1 MKQYIGCDLHRDYS
15 VFASVD
21 ETGRIAGP
29 WRVDHDREGLRAFL
43 QKFPAGTAIAVE
55 ATGSWY
61 WMIDELE
68 AAGLQ
73 PMLADSYE
81 AKQRIRGPHK
91 TDPLDARGLAILLRN
106 GTLPCVWIPTA
117 KLRDLR
123 ALMRTRL
130 ALVAQRTTIKNRIMA
145 AVNRYGLRDDQI
157 GDLFVGKGRL
167 RLNVYIAS
175 MPKQTRE
182 AALEEWA
189 VVDELREHIENL
201 EERIKHNI
209 GRIGYVRLL
218 KTMPGVGETLGATIW
233 LEVGDVERFPSAG
246 HLASYAGLV
255 PTVHASGGKVHL
267 GPTTRQSNHFL
278 RWAFVEAAC
287 SIVAMQHR
295 HGLIHTVLLY
305 RRLKQHKC
313 HGKAAVAVARHL
325 AESTWWILKNKQP
338 YREPVPLAV
347 SSSTHGQA
355 RRSV

>member
-1 MKQYIGCDLHRDYS
+1 M
-15 VFASVD
+15 V
-21 ETGRIAGP
+21 
-29 WRVDHDREGLRAFL
+29 
-43 QKFPAGTAIAVE
+43 
-55 ATGSWY
+55 
-61 WMIDELE
+61 DELE

-81 AKQRIRGPHK
+81 AKQRMRGPNK
-91 TDPLDARGLAILLRN
+91 TDTRDARGLAILLRN

-130 ALVAQRTTIKNRIMA
+130 ALVAQRTTLKNRILA
-145 AVNRYGLRDDQI
+145 AVNRYGLRDDPI
-157 GDLFVGKGRL
+157 SDLFVGQGRL
-167 RLNVYIAS
+167 RLNVYLGG

-182 AALEEWA
+182 ASLEEWA
-189 VVDELREHIENL
+189 VVDELREHIENP
-201 EERIKHNI
+201 EERIAQHI

-218 KTMPGVGETLGATIW
+218 KTMPGVLKTMPGVGEILGATIW
-233 LEVGDVERFPSAG
+233 LEVGDVERFPSAA

-267 GPTTRQSNHFL
+267 GPTTRHSNHYL

-287 SIVAMQHR
+287 SIVALQQR
-295 HGLIHTVLLY
+295 HGPIHAVLLY

-313 HGKAAVAVARHL
+313 HSKAAVAVARHL
-325 AESTWWILKNKQP
+325 AESTWWILKHKQP
-338 YREPVPLAV
+338 YREPAPLAV

-355 RRSV
+355 RRSL

>member
-1 MKQYIGCDLHRDYS
+1 LHRDYS

-21 ETGRIAGP
+21 ENGRIEGP
-29 WRVDHDREGLRAFL
+29 WRVEHERERAELRKFL
-43 QKFPAGTAIAVE
+43 RRFPSGTPVAVE
-55 ATGSWY
+55 TTGSWY

-73 PMLADSYE
+73 PMLANSYE
-81 AKQRIRGPHK
+81 ARQRMRGPHK
-91 TDPLDARGLAILLRN
+91 TDPLDARGLATLLRN
-106 GTLPCVWIPTA
+106 GTLPSVWIPAA

-130 ALVAQRTTIKNRIMA
+130 ALVAQRTTIKNRIVA
-145 AVNRYGLRDDQI
+145 AVNRYGLRDDSC
-157 GDLFVGKGRL
+157 GDLFIGKGRL
-167 RLNVYIAS
+167 RLNVYIAG
-175 MPKQTRE
+175 MPAQTRE
-182 AALEEWA
+182 AALEEWV

-201 EERIKHNI
+201 EQRIAQHI

-218 KTMPGVGETLGATIW
+218 KTMPGVGEILGATIW
-233 LEVGDVERFPSAG
+233 LEVGDVERFPSAA

-267 GPTTRQSNHFL
+267 GPTTRQSNHYL

-287 SIVAMQHR
+287 SIVALQHR
-295 HGLIHTVLLY
+295 HGPIHTVLLY
-305 RRLKQHKC
+305 QRLKQHKC

-325 AESTWWILKNKQP
+325 AESTWWILKQKQP

-355 RRSV
+355 RRPF